1 MHHYGSVGF
10 TAHPAL
16 IINFKDRILKKT
28 LAALALAAL
37 GSVTSAQAAVISF
50 TDSASMTRT
59 NWSDVLSFGK
69 FDTSLGTLTSIKFDL
84 SGLVQG
90 IGNAES
96 MDSSATNVSLSL
108 GSLLK
113 LTRPDNSTLVVTNPV
128 FTQAFNFG
136 AFDSVINFDGVS
148 GGSTGNVSASASN
161 SFTSVDAA
169 DFALFSA
176 AGGGMISLGLGATGN
191 SSGTGS
197 GNLITQFTTS
207 ASGDA
212 LVTYT
217 YEPTRTNVPE
227 PASLAII
234 LTGLGLIGA
243 ARRRAAGKA

>member
-1 MHHYGSVGF
+1 M
-10 TAHPAL
+10 
-16 IINFKDRILKKT
+16 KKT

-50 TDSASMTRT
+50 SDSVAMTKT

-69 FDTSLGTLTSIKFDL
+69 FDSNLGTLTSIKFDL

-96 MDSSATNVSLSL
+96 MDSSATNVTLSL
-108 GSLLK
+108 GSLLR
-113 LTRPDNSTLVVTNPV
+113 LTRPDNSTLVITNPV
-128 FTQAFNFG
+128 FAQAFNFD
-136 AFDSVINFDGVS
+136 AFDGAINFGGAS
-148 GGSTGNVSASASN
+148 GGTTGNVSASASDA
-161 SFTSVDAA
+161 FTSFNAA

-176 AGGGMISLGLGATGN
+176 AGGGTISLGLGATGS
-191 SSGTGS
+191 SSGSGS

-207 ASGDA
+207 ASGNA
-212 LVTYT
+212 LVSYT

-234 LTGLGLIGA
+234 FTGLGLIGA
-243 ARRRAAGKA
+243 ARRRAGNKV

>member
-1 MHHYGSVGF
+1 M
-10 TAHPAL
+10 
-16 IINFKDRILKKT
+16 KKT

-37 GSVTSAQAAVISF
+37 GTVTSAQAAVISF
-50 TDSASMTRT
+50 TDSVAMTKT
-59 NWSDVLSFGK
+59 NWSDVLSFGM
-69 FDTSLGTLTSIKFDL
+69 FDSNLGTLTSIKFNL

-96 MDSSATNVSLSL
+96 MDSSATNVNLSL

-128 FTQAFNFG
+128 FTQAFNFD
-136 AFDSVINFDGVS
+136 AFDGAINFGGAS
-148 GGSTGNVSASASN
+148 GGTTGNVSASASDA
-161 SFTSVDAA
+161 FTSFNAA

-176 AGGGMISLGLGATGN
+176 AGGGTISLGLGATGN

-197 GNLITQFTTS
+197 GNLVTQFTTS
-207 ASGDA
+207 ASGNA

-234 LTGLGLIGA
+234 FTGLGLIGA
-243 ARRRAAGKA
+243 ARRRAGNKA